1 MGFPLSPTGVGE
13 HEERALDFDSSQRA
27 RNQLVAYQLA
37 PAITDFVLDEGR
49 E

>member
-1 MGFPLSPTGVGE
+1 MGFPLPPIGVGE

-27 RNQLVAYQLA
+27 RDQSVVYQLA
-37 PAITDFVLDEGR
+37 PAITDFILNEGR